1 MTVKRS
7 DGTIVPQMPI
17 KESGDINSYWMSYEE
32 FAELPEV
39 FCQRN
44 TEGRLSKAQKHLST
58 LIPEHCVVFVA
69 KLTEAGEVYGK
80 KYPAGYRWRID
91 SNTRALNWSRAGS
104 DAIPK
109 DLFVIEY
116 SFDNP
121 DRIRESYNTFD
132 SPDSVERNQEK
143 LYGILSGMY
152 RYTPQSPKL
161 IKGQIISALN
171 KASSFYYPET
181 WNQTNVKATELPGQV
196 GAFLEEIKALDKF
209 LKDASSWDQALVCA
223 GLMALKKYGCNND
236 KLNGALQDI
245 NDKAANTRGKDWDGI
260 SHIVDE
266 WKTGKIFCSKET
278 RWDKEN
284 GMNRTVSYCCYW
296 IDKYMKDETGSKLG
310 KGWDRVAFQYK
321 DQTVT
326 SLIRLMATTP

>member
-7 DGTIVPQMPI
+7 DGTIVPEMPI
-17 KESGDINSYWMSYEE
+17 KESGDINSYWMSYDE

-44 TEGRLSKAQKHLST
+44 TEGRLSKARKHLST

-69 KLTEAGEVYGK
+69 KLTEAGEVHGK
-80 KYPAGYRWRID
+80 KYLAGHRWRID
-91 SNTRALNWSRAGS
+91 SNTRAMNWSQGGS

-116 SFDNP
+116 SFDTP

-152 RYTPQSPKL
+152 RYTPQSQKL
-161 IKGQIISALN
+161 VKGQIISALN
-171 KASSFYYPET
+171 KAAHFYYPET
-181 WNQTNVKATELPGQV
+181 WNQSNVKASELPGQV
-196 GAFLEEIKALDKF
+196 GAFLEEIKTLDEF

-236 KLNGALQDI
+236 KLKEALQDI
-245 NDKAANTRGKDWDGI
+245 NDKAANTKGKDWNGI

-266 WKTGKIFCSKET
+266 WKTNKFFPSKDT
-278 RWDKEN
+278 KWDVL
-284 GMNRTVSYCCYW
+284 NRTVSYCLYW
-296 IDKYMKDETGSKLG
+296 IDKYMKDEVGSKVG
-310 KGWDRVAFQYK
+310 SGWDKIAFKYK

-326 SLIRLMATTP
+326 SLTRLLSIC

>member
-17 KESGDINSYWMSYEE
+17 KESGDISSYWMSYEE

-80 KYPAGYRWRID
+80 KYPAGHRWRID
-91 SNTRALNWSRAGS
+91 SNTRALNWARAGS

-116 SFDNP
+116 SFDTP

-181 WNQTNVKATELPGQV
+181 WNQTNVKAPELPGQV

-310 KGWDRVAFQYK
+310 KGWDKVAFQYK